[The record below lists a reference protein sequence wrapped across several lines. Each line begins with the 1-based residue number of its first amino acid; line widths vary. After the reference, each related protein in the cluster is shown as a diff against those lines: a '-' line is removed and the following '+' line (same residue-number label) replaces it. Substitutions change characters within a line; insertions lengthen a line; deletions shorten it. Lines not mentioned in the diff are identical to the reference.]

1 MYYVIASTLAVL
13 VFILFIKALG
23 SVLKGII
30 TTTFV
35 IAVIAFIYVMFRSI
49 SKPVELFGLYRV
61 DNFEITKLEE

>member
-1 MYYVIASTLAVL
+1 MYYVIASTLALL

-23 SVLKGII
+23 SVIKGIL

-35 IAVIAFIYVMFRSI
+35 IAVIAFIYVMFSSI